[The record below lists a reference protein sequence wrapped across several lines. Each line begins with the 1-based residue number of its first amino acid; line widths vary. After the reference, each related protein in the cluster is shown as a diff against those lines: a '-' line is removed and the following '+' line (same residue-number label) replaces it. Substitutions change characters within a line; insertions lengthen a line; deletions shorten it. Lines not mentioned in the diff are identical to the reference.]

1 MATIRID
8 DTEYRFEGILLD
20 FLLSIGKNPDSYLYI
35 CNGKPIPVD
44 TEPGTDVEAIKVA
57 SGG

>member
-1 MATIRID
+1 MARIRID
-8 DTEYRFEGILLD
+8 GESLEFEGTILD
-20 FLLSIGKNPDSYLYI
+20 FVLSIGKNPDSYLFL

-44 TEPGTDVEAIKVA
+44 SEPSDDVVAVKVA

>member
-1 MATIRID
+1 MATVRID
-8 DTEYRFEGILLD
+8 GREYGFSGMLLD

-44 TEPGTDVEAIKVA
+44 SEPETDVEAIKVA

>member
-1 MATIRID
+1 MTKVRID
-8 DTEYRFEGILLD
+8 GQEYTFNGILLD
-20 FLLSIGKNPDSYLYI
+20 YLLSIGKNPDSYLYI

-44 TEPGTDVEAIKVA
+44 SEPETDVEAIKVA

>member
-8 DTEYRFEGILLD
+8 GESLEFNGILLD

-35 CNGKPIPVD
+35 CKGKPIPVD
-44 TEPGTDVEAIKVA
+44 TVPETDVEAIKVA

>member
-8 DTEYRFEGILLD
+8 GERLEFDGVLLE
-20 FLLSIGKNPDSYLYI
+20 FLLSAGKNPDSYLYI
-35 CNGKPIPVD
+35 CNGKPVPVD
-44 TEPGTDVEAIKVA
+44 SEPETDVEAIKVA